1 MTEYRTITPK
11 SVAIGDKILLPKSE
25 QKPRQFTYLANK
37 SFSAEFHRSD
47 FYLNIDCSIFMDM
60 TKDEIIKCLCNAVDK
75 YWEVSEN
82 DIS

>member
-1 MTEYRTITPK
+1 MAEYRTIPPK
-11 SVAIGDKILLPKSE
+11 SVAIGDKILIPKSE

-47 FYLNIDCSIFMDM
+47 FCLNINCSIFMEM
-60 TKDEIIKCLCNAVDK
+60 TKDEIIKYLCEAIEK
-75 YWEVSEN
+75 YWEVAEN